1 MRPRALKILAHGGVS
16 VLVREQV
23 AGRLPPSAVLM
34 SSGMKTRNKTI
45 RRPRRRKRWRKKR
58 EVVGEVTCCDREHQ
72 QLYACRAGNSPRSCA
87 DPSAEDATGY
97 FFLNSPTTAHN

>member
-1 MRPRALKILAHGGVS
+1 MRPRALKILAHGGGS

-34 SSGMKTRNKTI
+34 RNKTI
-45 RRPRRRKRWRKKR
+45 RRPRRRKRWRTKR
-58 EVVGEVTCCDREHQ
+58 EVVEEVTCCDREHQ

-87 DPSAEDATGY
+87 DPSAEECNRLL
-97 FFLNSPTTAHN
+97 FFSEHPTTAHN